1 MKSRSLFAGSMFSAS
16 LFSLGLLGS
25 ALLPTQSWAAPNSF
39 ETGMND
45 YLQKD
50 ENVKKLAD
58 ALEQHFMK
66 RQAEAQQKQQM
77 AAKNRL
83 EEQFKNPVKIEIGRS
98 PVKGPENAKIT
109 IVEFSDFECPFCQ
122 KGADNL
128 EKVLS
133 EYPGQ
138 IKVVFKNLPLPF
150 HEKARP
156 AAIAALA
163 AHKQG
168 KFWEMYDLLFQNQ
181 EQLSPE
187 FFEATAQ
194 KLNLDMAKFK
204 ADLADSKELSAQ
216 IDEDVNLASK
226 VGVSGT
232 PGFFINGVL
241 LSGAQP
247 VQAFKNIIDRH
258 LGLDK
263 K

>member
-1 MKSRSLFAGSMFSAS
+1 
-16 LFSLGLLGS
+16 
-25 ALLPTQSWAAPNSF
+25 
-39 ETGMND
+39 MNEF
-45 YLQKD
+45 LQKD

-58 ALEQHFMK
+58 AIEQHFMK
-66 RQAEAQQKQQM
+66 RQMEMQQKQK
-77 AAKNRL
+77 AAEQNRL
-83 EEQFKNPVKIEIGRS
+83 EEQFKNPVRIEIGKS

-109 IVEFSDFECPFCQ
+109 IVEFSDFECPYCQ
-122 KGADNL
+122 KGAENLDN
-128 EKVLS
+128 VLK

-163 AHKQG
+163 AQKQG
-168 KFWEMYDLLFQNQ
+168 KFWEMYDALFENQ
-181 EQLSPE
+181 EQLTPE
-187 FFEATAQ
+187 FFEAAAA

-216 IDEDVNLASK
+216 IDQDIQLANK
-226 VGVSGT
+226 VGVRGT

-247 VQAFKNIIDRH
+247 VQAFKTIIDRH
-258 LGLDK
+258 LGRK
-263 K
+263 